1 MAIAGQIIE
10 NPVTGERITFRRTAA
25 DTAGELLELDLEL
38 APGGKVPGA
47 HRHPEQEERFEVL
60 SGRMEFRLGLRR
72 IVTEAGDVVTVPAGR
87 VHRFANAGDEVA
99 HVRVQVRPALE
110 MERLLETTVALAQE
124 GRTWSSGMP
133 RPLDLALFTRT
144 FEAEVAAPFPPA
156 WVVRDLLRPLHLI
169 ATRRGLGARYA
180 PAPAP
185 APVAAPVPAFA

>member
-47 HRHPEQEERFEVL
+47 HRHPKQEERFEVL
-60 SGRMEFRLGLRR
+60 SGRLELRLGLRR
-72 IVTEAGDVVTVPAGR
+72 IVAEAGEVVTVPA
-87 VHRFANAGDEVA
+87 
-99 HVRVQVRPALE
+99 
-110 MERLLETTVALAQE
+110 
-124 GRTWSSGMP
+124 
-133 RPLDLALFTRT
+133 
-144 FEAEVAAPFPPA
+144 
-156 WVVRDLLRPLHLI
+156 VRDLLRPLHLV